1 MENQVYV
8 INSMWV
14 SNNLLFSIFSSLLTG
29 VVIALFMEV
38 TQYQIH
44 KNAAR
49 KDLYQHIVLAYS
61 DIKTFNKKLNEQR
74 NHPDLVMPSNMVD
87 LYMPPARK
95 SINGFIY
102 VDYNTFLKSDA
113 LYKQAR
119 ETAAFLNAK
128 VIPFLFNAD
137 DLKIAMAEDQIL
149 NINEYGISKNTTYG
163 NSVYT
168 KRTIDLLLLDV
179 EPLVED
185 FEQHVDQI
193 ANICGLMDNWESIRK
208 QLYENA

>member
-14 SNNLLFSIFSSLLTG
+14 SNNFLFSIFSSLLTG

-61 DIKTFNKKLNEQR
+61 YIKTFSKKLNEQR

-137 DLKIAMAEDQIL
+137 DLKIAMTEDQIL
-149 NINEYGISKNTTYG
+149 SINECGMSKNTSYG